1 MATFSEKLKY
11 LIKLKGMTQIEV
23 AQQFGVSHPAVN
35 IWLNGAM
42 PRPSKIKAIADFFN
56 VDVNILTN
64 DSLELESEKLTETYK
79 NNTLELCL
87 KILNILP
94 KNAILDVM
102 NIANSKNET
111 EIVDFLIDVL
121 KSKNN

>member
-35 IWLNGAM
+35 NWLNGAM

>member
-35 IWLNGAM
+35 NWLNGAM

-64 DSLELESEKLTETYK
+64 DSLELESGKLTETYK